1 MSDGYDYTREQL
13 AALIVRMQ
21 FPERSAVESAII
33 AQFLQAH
40 LLEYDRY
47 SITVRVGQGVT
58 PNPDHLEGVQRQTRT
73 NSQMRIDMMAW
84 QGSQPWIFEVK
95 LRANHHAIGQLV
107 TYRHL
112 WMEDN
117 PDAPPPQLA
126 VLARTIEPDMPGV
139 FAANGIT
146 VYLFDAP
153 AGDGGTPSR
162 GVPPDDGEAP

>member
-1 MSDGYDYTREQL
+1 
-13 AALIVRMQ
+13 MQ

-33 AQFLQAH
+33 ADFLAAH

-58 PNPDHLEGVQRQTRT
+58 PNPDHLPGVQRQTRS
-73 NSQMRIDMMAW
+73 NSQMRIDLMAW
-84 QGSQPWIFEVK
+84 QGEQPFIFEVK

-107 TYRHL
+107 TYRQL

-117 PDAPPPQLA
+117 PDAPAPQLA
-126 VLARTIEPDMPGV
+126 VLARTIDPDMPAI

-146 VYLFDAP
+146 VYLYDAP
-153 AGDGGTPSR
+153 TGDGRTASG
-162 GVPPDDGEAP
+162 GVPLGDGEAV